1 LQNPT
6 RHRRRL
12 RKKAGL
18 YLGVVVL
25 LVWSVTT
32 VYPLIW
38 TFFTSLKTNQEI
50 YANTWGLPSSL
61 LWGNYPAAI
70 QQGNLLTCLVNSTVI
85 TGSSIVILFFV
96 APMAA
101 YVLGRSTFLG
111 KRPIF
116 YLVLA
121 GMYITPQVA
130 LVPMYTLLSN
140 LSLIDTYLGLI
151 LIYVA
156 SGLPYCIFI
165 SRLGFLSIPASL
177 EESGKVDGMSTLQRY
192 WRIALPLAMP
202 TVLIALILEAIFIWN
217 DFLFPL
223 VFINT
228 PNLFT
233 LQLGLYMFQGSF
245 LIRYGL
251 LAAGV
256 IFSTIPLLVLYV
268 IFSTRIKRGIAAS
281 LGIKG

>member
-1 LQNPT
+1 
-6 RHRRRL
+6 
-12 RKKAGL
+12 
-18 YLGVVVL
+18 LGVAVL
-25 LVWSVTT
+25 LLWSVTT
-32 VYPLIW
+32 VYPLVW
-38 TFFTSLKTNQEI
+38 TFFTSLKTNQQI

-61 LWGNYPAAI
+61 LWQNYPAAV
-70 QQGNLLTCLVNSTVI
+70 QQGGLLTDLVNSVVI
-85 TGSSIVILFFV
+85 TTGSIVILFFL

-101 YVLGRSTFLG
+101 YVLGRSRFLG

-116 YLVLA
+116 YAVLA

-130 LVPMYTLLSN
+130 LVPMYTLLSS

-177 EESGKVDGMSTLQRY
+177 EESGRVDGMSTFQRY
-192 WRIALPLAMP
+192 RKIALPLAMP
-202 TVLIALILEAIFIWN
+202 TVLIAMILEAIFIWN

-223 VFINT
+223 VFIRSSS
-228 PNLFT
+228 LYT
-233 LQLGLYMFQGSF
+233 LQLGLFMFQGSF

-256 IFSTIPLLVLYV
+256 IFTTVPLLVLYI
-268 IFSTRIKRGIAAS
+268 IFSTRIKKGIAAS

>member
-1 LQNPT
+1 
-6 RHRRRL
+6 
-12 RKKAGL
+12 
-18 YLGVVVL
+18 L
-25 LVWSVTT
+25 LLWSVTT
-32 VYPLIW
+32 IYPLVW
-38 TFFTSLKTNQEI
+38 TLLTSLKTNQEVF
-50 YANTWGLPSSL
+50 ANTWGLPSSF
-61 LWGNYPAAI
+61 LWQNYVSAV
-70 QQGNLLTCLVNSTVI
+70 QQGNLLTDLVNSVII
-85 TGSSIVILFFV
+85 TGGSIIILFFV

-101 YVLGRSTFLG
+101 YVLGRSRFLG

-116 YLVLA
+116 YAVLA

-130 LVPMYTLLSN
+130 LVPMYTLLSS

-165 SRLGFLSIPASL
+165 SRLGFLSIPTSL
-177 EESGKVDGMSTLQRY
+177 EESGKVDGLSTLQRY

-202 TVLIALILEAIFIWN
+202 TVLIAMILEAIFIWN

-223 VFINT
+223 VFIRSSS
-228 PNLFT
+228 LFT

-256 IFSTIPLLVLYV
+256 IFTTVPLLVLYV
-268 IFSTRIKRGIAAS
+268 IFSTRIKKGIAAS
-281 LGIKG
+281 LGLKG